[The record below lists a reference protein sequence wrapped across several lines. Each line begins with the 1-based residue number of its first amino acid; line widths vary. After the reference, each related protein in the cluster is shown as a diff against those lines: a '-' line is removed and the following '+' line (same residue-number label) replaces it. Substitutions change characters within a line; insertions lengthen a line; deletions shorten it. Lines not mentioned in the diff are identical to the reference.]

1 MEKKYNEL
9 CVKEEKLSEAI
20 KLLTDCE
27 YVCVVKYVDC
37 GNYIIEYNYDDKS
50 FGTPYPHWMDADDE
64 DTFEAA
70 QFYKDKVEAA
80 RKIIERYKANNSTVN
95 FSDMPWDNRNYFGL
109 ED

>member
-20 KLLTDCE
+20 KLLTDCG
-27 YVCVVKYVDC
+27 YICVVRYVDC

-50 FGTPYPHWMDADDE
+50 FGTPYPHWMDIEDE

-70 QFYKDKVEAA
+70 QFYKEKVEAA
-80 RKIIERYKANNSTVN
+80 RKIIEKYKENDPAIDFPDLS
-95 FSDMPWDNRNYFGL
+95 FDNRQYFGL